1 VKSSSLR
8 AYASCSDAALLDA
21 LRADEEGAFAEIY
34 KRYCY
39 PLFSVAYRK
48 LNDREVAEEL
58 VQDLFENLWSRRA
71 DSQIQQLSN
80 YLFTAIKYRIIN
92 HLKGQKIKAGYEL
105 FCQLSA
111 PQAAAD
117 TATEDALALHD
128 LSSALR
134 ASVQQLPEK
143 SRQIFELSRLE
154 HYSVAEIS
162 VRVNLSEKS
171 VEYHL
176 TKSLKLLRSYLR
188 DFLAVILPLFILFQ

>member
-1 VKSSSLR
+1 VKSSTLR
-8 AYASCSDAALLDA
+8 AYASSSDAALVSA
-21 LRADEEGAFAEIY
+21 LRAHEEGAFAEIY
-34 KRYCY
+34 QRYCY

-71 DSQIQQLSN
+71 DSQIQQLSS
-80 YLFTAIKYRIIN
+80 YLFSAIKYRIIN
-92 HLKGQKIKAGYEL
+92 HLRAQKVKAGYEL
-105 FCQLSA
+105 FCRLSVE
-111 PQAAAD
+111 QAEAD
-117 TATEDALALHD
+117 TATEDTLALHD
-128 LSSALR
+128 LSSALL

-143 SRQIFELSRLE
+143 SREIFELSRLE
-154 HYSVAEIS
+154 HYSVSEIS

-188 DFLAVILPLFILFQ
+188 EFLLVILPFLIFF

>member
-8 AYASCSDAALLDA
+8 AYASYSDAALLDA
-21 LRADEEGAFAEIY
+21 WRANEEDAFAEIY

-39 PLFSVAYRK
+39 PLFCLAYRK

-71 DSQIQQLSN
+71 DSQIQQLGS
-80 YLFTAIKYRIIN
+80 YLFSAIKYRIIN
-92 HLKGQKIKAGYEL
+92 HLKVQKTKAGYEL
-105 FCQLSA
+105 FCRLSA
-111 PQAAAD
+111 AQADAD
-117 TATEDALALHD
+117 TATEDTLALHD
-128 LSSALR
+128 LSSALL
-134 ASVQQLPEK
+134 ASMQQLPEK

-154 HYSVAEIS
+154 HYSVSEIS

-188 DFLAVILPLFILFQ
+188 DFLLIMVPLFIYF

>member
-8 AYASCSDAALLDA
+8 AYASYSDVALLDA
-21 LRADEEGAFAEIY
+21 LRANEEGAFAEIY

-39 PLFSVAYRK
+39 PLFSLAYRK
-48 LNDREVAEEL
+48 LSDREVAEEL

-71 DSQIQQLSN
+71 DSQIQQLSG
-80 YLFTAIKYRIIN
+80 YLFSAIKYRIIN
-92 HLKGQKIKAGYEL
+92 HLKVQKIKAGYEL
-105 FCQLSA
+105 FCRLSA
-111 PQAAAD
+111 AQADAD
-117 TATEDALALHD
+117 TATEDTLALHD
-128 LSSALR
+128 LSSALL

-154 HYSVAEIS
+154 HYSVSEIS

-188 DFLAVILPLFILFQ
+188 EFLMIILPLFIVFQ

>member
-1 VKSSSLR
+1 VKSSSLG
-8 AYASCSDAALLDA
+8 AYASCSDAVLVDA
-21 LRADEEGAFAEIY
+21 LRANEEGAFAEIY
-34 KRYCY
+34 QRYCY
-39 PLFSVAYRK
+39 PLFTLAYRK
-48 LNDREVAEEL
+48 LKDREVAEEL

-71 DSQIQQLSN
+71 ENQIQQLSN
-80 YLFTAIKYRIIN
+80 YLFTAVKYRIIN
-92 HLKGQKIKAGYEL
+92 YLKVQKVKAGYEL
-105 FCQLSA
+105 FCRLSA
-111 PQAAAD
+111 SQAAAD
-117 TATEDALALHD
+117 TTTEDALALHD

-143 SRQIFELSRLE
+143 SREIFELSRLE

-188 DFLAVILPLFILFQ
+188 DFLMVILPLFLLFQ